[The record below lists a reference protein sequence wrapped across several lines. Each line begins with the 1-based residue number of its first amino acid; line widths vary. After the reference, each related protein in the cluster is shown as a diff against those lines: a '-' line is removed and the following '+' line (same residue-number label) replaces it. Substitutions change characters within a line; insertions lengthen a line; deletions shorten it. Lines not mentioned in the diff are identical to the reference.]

1 MEVRQLQIFRA
12 LAEELNFTRTAERVH
27 TVQSNVTA
35 QIKALDSSFLC
46 QNPHLAYQ
54 QLKASGYQI
63 TVSTNADGTPL
74 YKITA

>member
-1 MEVRQLQIFRA
+1 MDIA
-12 LAEELNFTRTAERVH
+12 TLANNIKSAVGGLTG
-27 TVQSNVTA
+27 A

-46 QNPHLAYQ
+46 QNPQLAYQ